1 MSKPIC
7 PYFGKLQDLCE
18 VGCDHAS
25 THDVGVMV
33 QFCSAEY
40 RQCDRYRML
49 RDRESLPY
57 VQQMRRELVS
67 EVSHRVRTPLTA
79 IRSCSEILLRY
90 DMHDS
95 EKGRHFLKIIHDEAE
110 RLSYTM
116 EELLDAEEPV
126 AIEQPVIPLTEI
138 TQHERRQEMSQPTQK
153 RGWVVTFAGTGINLA
168 LGILYTWS
176 IFKDA
181 IKASI
186 EKGGEGAFQWHLAS
200 LNDPYAVCCLVFAFA
215 MIVAGKL
222 QDRIGPRITAL
233 MGGILVGIGFIWIS
247 QTTSYTAWVL
257 GFGVLAGMG
266 IGFGYSAATPPA
278 LKWFPPRR
286 TGLIAGLVVSG
297 FGLASVYIAPLA
309 TYLVRNWGLQ
319 SSMLFFGVA
328 FLGVVASLSLLLSNP
343 PKGYVPAGAAPAS
356 AAAAA
361 KPAVIDR
368 TPSEI
373 VRTPVFYILWAMFF
387 IGSGAGLMVIGS
399 VAGMAKKSL
408 GELAF
413 VAVAIMA
420 VGNAGGRIVAGLLS
434 DRIGRARTL
443 MIMLSFQAILM
454 FAAIPVVGSKGW
466 GPLPIVLLATLI
478 GFNYGTNLSLF
489 PSFAKDLWGLKNFG
503 ANYGALF
510 SAWGVSGFVMGR
522 LSEMLRAA
530 TGTFD
535 SSFVLA
541 GVLLSVAAALSLA
554 IKDRKAAPAPV
565 PLAEPRPAAQKI

>member
-7 PYFGKLQDLCE
+7 PYFGKVEDLCE
-18 VGCDHAS
+18 VGCDHSSA
-25 THDVGVMV
+25 HDVGVMV
-33 QFCSAEY
+33 RFCSAEY

-49 RDRESLPY
+49 RDRETVPAL
-57 VQQMRRELVS
+57 QQMRRDLIA
-67 EVSHRVRTPLTA
+67 EVSHKVRTPLTA

-90 DMHDS
+90 DMHDP
-95 EKGRHFLKIIHDEAE
+95 EKGRRFLKIIHDEAA
-110 RLSYTM
+110 RLSSAM
-116 EELLDAEEPV
+116 EDLLDGEEPV
-126 AIEQPVIPLTEI
+126 ATEQPAVVLVEDTRE
-138 TQHERRQEMSQPTQK
+138 ERRQQMSEPTRN

-186 EKGGEGAFQWHLAS
+186 EKGGPGAFQWHLAS
-200 LNDPYAVCCLVFAFA
+200 LNDPYAVCCLVFSFA
-215 MIVAGKL
+215 MIVAGKM
-222 QDRIGPRITAL
+222 QDKIGPRITAL
-233 MGGILVGIGFIWIS
+233 AGGILVGLGFLWIS

-257 GFGVLAGMG
+257 GFGVLAGTG

-297 FGLASVYIAPLA
+297 FGLASVYIAPLG
-309 TYLVRNWGLQ
+309 TYLVKNYGLQ
-319 SSMLFFGVA
+319 FSMMFFGVA
-328 FLGVVASLSLLLSNP
+328 FLVVVSVLSMLLVNP

-356 AAAAA
+356 AAAA
-361 KPAVIDR
+361 KPPVVDR
-368 TPSEI
+368 KPSEI
-373 VRTPVFYILWAMFF
+373 IRTPVFYILWAMFF

-408 GELAF
+408 GEFAF

-420 VGNAGGRIVAGLLS
+420 IGNAAGRIVAGLLS

-443 MIMLSFQAILM
+443 RIMMSFQAILM
-454 FAAIPVVGSKGW
+454 FAAIPIVGAKGW
-466 GPLPIVLLATLI
+466 GPLPIVVLATLI

-489 PSFAKDLWGLKNFG
+489 PSFTKDLWGLKNFG
-503 ANYGALF
+503 TNYGAVF

-522 LSEMLRAA
+522 VSEMLKAT

-541 GVLLSVAAALSLA
+541 GVLLAVSAALSLA
-554 IKDRKAAPAPV
+554 LKDRKAAAAPAPV
-565 PLAEPRPAAQKI
+565 VAPSPAAGKI